1 MCGAGESATRVWVGA
16 TGACAVAAGVWCAAQ
31 SGGET
36 GDRAWC
42 SALCGRLAGGRVG
55 CRRER
60 ACRGQ
65 ERRAPRLLRGRRA
78 QHTECRGQRAARLQT
93 TSSLLETG
101 RGLIRQGLGV
111 RVANKGRCPN

>member
-42 SALCGRLAGGRVG
+42 SALRGRLAGGRVG
-55 CRRER
+55 V
-60 ACRGQ
+60 Q
-65 ERRAPRLLRGRRA
+65 EG
-78 QHTECRGQRAARLQT
+78 ECVTNHSNTG
-93 TSSLLETG
+93 TSNPCTPY
-101 RGLIRQGLGV
+101 
-111 RVANKGRCPN
+111 RV